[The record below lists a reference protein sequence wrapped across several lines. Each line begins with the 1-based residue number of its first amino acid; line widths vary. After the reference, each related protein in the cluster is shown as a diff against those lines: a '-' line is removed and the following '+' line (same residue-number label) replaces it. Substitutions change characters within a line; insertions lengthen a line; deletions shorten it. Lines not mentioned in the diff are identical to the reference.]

1 MITDLTYLNNMSGGS
16 PEIVKEMIGIF
27 IEQAN
32 EYITDMPNH
41 LAQKDYLALGKLAHK
56 AKSSISIMGM
66 TELAADLKTLELLT
80 KDNAEVSSYPA
91 FVDKFLVQT
100 KQAIEELKE
109 IATKL

>member
-32 EYITDMPNH
+32 EYLRDMPKY
-41 LAQKDYLALGKLAHK
+41 LDEKDYLSLGKLAHK

-66 TELAADLKTLELLT
+66 NDLAADLKTLELLT
-80 KDNAEVSSYPA
+80 KDTAEVESYPK
-91 FVDKFLVQT
+91 FVEKFLSQT
-100 KQAIEELKE
+100 KGAITELSE
-109 IATKL
+109 IASKL

>member
-32 EYITDMPNH
+32 EYLRDMPKY
-41 LAQKDYLALGKLAHK
+41 LEEKDYISLGKLAHK

-66 TELAADLKTLELLT
+66 TDLATDLKTLELLA
-80 KDNAEVSSYPA
+80 KESNEVEKYPA
-91 FVDKFLVQT
+91 FVDKFISQT
-100 KQAIEELKE
+100 KSAIDELSD
-109 IATKL
+109 IASKL

>member
-27 IEQAN
+27 IEQAH
-32 EYITDMPNH
+32 EYLKDMPKY
-41 LAQKDYLALGKLAHK
+41 LDEKDYLSLGKLAHK

-80 KDNAEVSSYPA
+80 KDNAEVESYPVLVEK
-91 FVDKFLVQT
+91 FVSQT
-100 KQAIEELKE
+100 KSAIAELSE
-109 IATKL
+109 IASKL